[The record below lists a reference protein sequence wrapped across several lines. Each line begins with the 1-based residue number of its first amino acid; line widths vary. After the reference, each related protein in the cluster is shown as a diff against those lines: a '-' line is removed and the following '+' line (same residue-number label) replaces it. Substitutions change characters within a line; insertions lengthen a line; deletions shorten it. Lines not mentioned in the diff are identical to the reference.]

1 MTSNT
6 FRALALAAVFTCA
19 AAQAAPALAEGLTLG
34 PWSLELDDPELVYAL
49 NMNEAGSGLA
59 QTCLPKIDSC
69 VWMLLMSTTCEEGAT
84 YPILANSD
92 AGASHLE
99 VRCNGRFGRSELR
112 MYAFTDF
119 KAVDSIVRAARR
131 VGFAVPLQRDQFRV
145 IRFGLEQADA
155 ALGALLLGAA
165 RHVPKDLP
173 ARPAP
178 DDELL

>member
-1 MTSNT
+1 VTWKIV
-6 FRALALAAVFTCA
+6 RAFALAAVFTCA
-19 AAQAAPALAEGLTLG
+19 AAQAEGLTLG

-69 VWMLLMSTTCEEGAT
+69 VWMLLMSTKCEEGST

-92 AGASHLE
+92 AGARHLE
-99 VRCNGRFGRSELR
+99 VRCNGRFGTSELS
-112 MYAFTDF
+112 MYAFADF
-119 KAVDSIVRAARR
+119 KAVDAIVRSARR
-131 VGFAVPLQRDQFRV
+131 VGFAVPLQGDQFRV

-173 ARPAP
+173 PRPAP